1 MVWLVT
7 GKRLVG
13 FSMSATRKRGGG
25 LKEQLDS
32 WLDTWRNSGDFE
44 DRHKKT
50 MGFLELETGERDKG
64 GEGGCGD

>member
-44 DRHKKT
+44 DRHKKPWD
-50 MGFLELETGERDKG
+50 FWS
-64 GEGGCGD
+64 